1 MGFTSH
7 RGFESRPLRSLRSV
21 RRPHRVAAIL
31 GERLAPVAQLD
42 RASVYGTEGHRFESC
57 RARRGTPATAG
68 LLGFLEPNF
77 ANSRAR
83 NRTRYAAGNRTR
95 WAVSS
100 PSHPHAPPKS
110 GRCCQA
116 NGAPRPALS
125 EPRETTSAD
134 SCARGAAATP
144 AIAEPPLVGA
154 AADPL
159 VLRGN
164 KPK

>member
-57 RARRGTPATAG
+57 RARRGSPATAG

-125 EPRETTSAD
+125 EPRE
-134 SCARGAAATP
+134 GASGATG
-144 AIAEPPLVGA
+144 EPECRNHAKATAVPTPPRALGSTQT
-154 AADPL
+154 
-159 VLRGN
+159 
-164 KPK
+164 